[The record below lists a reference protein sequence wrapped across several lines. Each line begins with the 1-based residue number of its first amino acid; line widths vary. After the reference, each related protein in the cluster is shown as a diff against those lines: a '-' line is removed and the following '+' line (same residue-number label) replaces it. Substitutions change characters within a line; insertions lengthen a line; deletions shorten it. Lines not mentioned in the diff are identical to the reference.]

1 MEKDITRYFE
11 LSQKN
16 DRDLRNMLYDEE
28 HPDQSAAAVLLIE
41 RMSDRIRELER
52 AVAALSGQNTKPRKR
67 QKFFYEDVELTDELL
82 VQYIDDGDFTIYKL
96 EKLVNAKK
104 NVLRGRYIRAKKRIQ
119 AEKCQNNEN

>member
-1 MEKDITRYFE
+1 MDIARYLE
-11 LSQKN
+11 LSKKT

-28 HPDQSAAAVLLIE
+28 HPDQLAAAVLLIE

-52 AVAALSGQNTKPRKR
+52 AVAALGGQNTKPRKR
-67 QKFFYEDVELTDELL
+67 KKFFYEDVELTDELL

-119 AEKCQNNEN
+119 AQKCQNNEN